1 MTATQTMRLSAL
13 PPSMAR
19 GIAREPRIL
28 RSSPARLRAMHAIC
42 IAKRDRSPEHFISL
56 VMDRTRNRMGR
67 AA

>member
-1 MTATQTMRLSAL
+1 
-13 PPSMAR
+13 MAR